1 MLSIVVAVH
10 NQLAMNRLFWRHL
23 SANTDGDWELI
34 VIDNGSSDGSAGFFT
49 GVGAKVI
56 TNNGNYS
63 YPYCQNRGIEVAQGD
78 CLAFLNNDV
87 IVPPAWNTRL
97 QASMR
102 LHGMD
107 VMTSCGIEHIE
118 TAAATKRLRRR
129 WRWIKNLVL
138 LIGGRSETALAL
150 MHRLMYPRWPHF
162 IHQRSRDFALQCKPG
177 FVGNTV
183 MMTRR
188 AVALVGVWDERI
200 QAADFDLYM
209 RVQQR
214 HAEHGDI
221 QPVHIALDV
230 FVHHYI
236 RLTQGR
242 SYPSFVDRAHLI
254 RLEDKWSEAQ
264 RLAWAPPS

>member
-1 MLSIVVAVH
+1 MLSIIVAVH

-23 SANTDGDWELI
+23 SANTEGEWELI
-34 VIDNGSSDGSAGFFT
+34 VIDNDSSDGSAEFFT

-56 TNNGNYS
+56 RNGGNYS
-63 YPYCQNRGIEVAQGD
+63 YPYCQNRGIEAAQGD
-78 CLAFLNNDV
+78 CLAVLNNDV
-87 IVPPAWNTRL
+87 IVPPGWNTRL
-97 QASMR
+97 LASMQH
-102 LHGMD
+102 HGMD

-118 TAAATKRLRRR
+118 SVAATKRLRRR

-150 MHRLMYPRWPHF
+150 MHRLMYPRWQHF
-162 IHQRSRDFALQCKPG
+162 SRQRAQDFALQCKPG

-188 AVALVGVWDERI
+188 ALALAGVWDERI
-200 QAADFDLYM
+200 QAADFDLYL

-221 QPVHIALDV
+221 RPVHIALDV

-236 RLTQGR
+236 RLTEGV
-242 SYPSFVDRAHLI
+242 SYPPFVDQHNLI
-254 RLEDKWSEAQ
+254 RLEDKWSAAQ
-264 RLAWAPPS
+264 RLAWDPPA